1 MPGTI
6 QVTVLEFKG
15 VSSSSKPSAKSL
27 KVSMGKRQYQTW
39 DKGDFSFPITK
50 LREDLVVA
58 LLDAGGNEIAR
69 ADIRTMQVME
79 KGSWDEVFPI
89 NGGGNVHMK
98 LQFILSDEERNRIR
112 IVRES
117 AVKKKLEM
125 NPNINLRLTSSRDS
139 VEPSTKYEQT
149 VSDSEKELVAINVMS
164 TKVEASQA
172 GLSSTSTLSLSIYRK
187 EGQSILEIAIP
198 NATDT
203 SQDAPSFPDK
213 TEIEIE
219 SPQVHKEPVPDEKIE
234 IESPQVHKETVPDE
248 KIEIESP
255 QVQKEPVPDEKI
267 EIESPQVHK
276 KPVPDEKIEIQPLA
290 NIRSNIEEESASP
303 SMWDKKISVA
313 SKLQDEPVKKSENR
327 GPVKRIPS
335 NVRKMISAFEN
346 TQLQQEVKSMK
357 RVSSVPSQLNRFTVE
372 GLLEDRESK
381 TVLNPPVKSSRNLKG
396 QFDGNLHQEPTALSG
411 KSEPLKELTS
421 TVTTIQSEGNDSNIE
436 DVLSTASKES
446 TMEELDR
453 SPIDLTRQSTSET
466 ATTSSEFSVAELSE
480 NGIGKETNSKSL
492 TMVDIQ
498 VAPIPKSPPEY
509 HKEDCYPAQS
519 SDMPMLSAGGND
531 SNIHDLAK
539 ESSRES
545 AMEELENSSVDLTRQ
560 STSETATTS
569 EGKPEEQFQESEAY
583 ELSSELLSSSESSV
597 EEGSGS
603 GGGRETSLKRSNMVN
618 IQVASNPKPKSPEYC
633 KDEEYYSAETS
644 GMWIFPDNTRRLCIT
659 TAGNKQDRKIV
670 GGDQDEDKIRLAKKI
685 SSESEVQEKNQK
697 KIADRTKS
705 GCGSSPDDSSNGFL
719 GQVIKVAVIFGFGL
733 LVLLTRQKEPRKKQS
748 KENKNLFTVPDYIDE
763 RKLKPWPTSI
773 MKD

>member
-58 LLDAGGNEIAR
+58 LLDAGGNEIAH

-89 NGGGNVHMK
+89 DGGGNVHMK

-125 NPNINLRLTSSRDS
+125 KNINLGLSETVNSSGDS
-139 VEPSTKYEQT
+139 VDISRKNEQT
-149 VSDSEKELVAINVMS
+149 VSDVMS
-164 TKVEASQA
+164 TKVEASQV
-172 GLSSTSTLSLSIYRK
+172 GLSSTSALSLSIYRK

-203 SQDAPSFPDK
+203 SQDAPSSPDK

-234 IESPQVHKETVPDE
+234 IESPQVHKE
-248 KIEIESP
+248 
-255 QVQKEPVPDEKI
+255 PVPDEKI
-267 EIESPQVHK
+267 KIESPQVHK
-276 KPVPDEKIEIQPLA
+276 KPVPDEKIEIESPQVHTKPVPDEKIEIQTLA
-290 NIRSNIEEESASP
+290 NIRSNIEEESAPPS
-303 SMWDKKISVA
+303 SMWDKKILVA
-313 SKLQDEPVKKSENR
+313 SKLQDEPVKKSESR

-346 TQLQQEVKSMK
+346 TQLQEVKSMK

-372 GLLEDRESK
+372 GLLEDKESK

-466 ATTSSEFSVAELSE
+466 ATTSSEFSVAEVSE
-480 NGIGKETNSKSL
+480 NGIGKETNSKSS

-498 VAPIPKSPPEY
+498 MAPIPKSPPEY

-519 SDMPMLSAGGND
+519 SDMPMLSAGEND
-531 SNIHDLAK
+531 SNIDDLAK

-583 ELSSELLSSSESSV
+583 ELSSELLNSSESSV

-633 KDEEYYSAETS
+633 RDEEYYSAETS

-670 GGDQDEDKIRLAKKI
+670 GGDQDEDKTRLAKKI
-685 SSESEVQEKNQK
+685 SSESEVLEKNQK
-697 KIADRTKS
+697 KIVDRTKS

-748 KENKNLFTVPDYIDE
+748 KENKNLFTIPDYIDE

>member
-27 KVSMGKRQYQTW
+27 RVSMGKRQYQTW

-89 NGGGNVHMK
+89 DGGGNVHMK

-125 NPNINLRLTSSRDS
+125 KNINLRLSETVNSSGDS
-139 VEPSTKYEQT
+139 VDTSRKNEQT
-149 VSDSEKELVAINVMS
+149 VSDVMS

-172 GLSSTSTLSLSIYRK
+172 GLSLTSALSLSIYQK
-187 EGQSILEIAIP
+187 HGQSILEIAIP

-203 SQDAPSFPDK
+203 SQDAPSSPDK
-213 TEIEIE
+213 NEIEIE

-234 IESPQVHKETVPDE
+234 IESPQVHKEPVPDE
-248 KIEIESP
+248 KIKIESP
-255 QVQKEPVPDEKI
+255 QVHKELVPDEKI

-290 NIRSNIEEESASP
+290 NIRLNIEEESASP
-303 SMWDKKISVA
+303 SMWDKKILVP
-313 SKLQDEPVKKSENR
+313 SKLQDEPVKKSENQ

-346 TQLQQEVKSMK
+346 TQLQEVKSMK

-381 TVLNPPVKSSRNLKG
+381 TVINPPVKSSRNLKN

-421 TVTTIQSEGNDSNIE
+421 TVTIIKSKGNDSKIE

-466 ATTSSEFSVAELSE
+466 ATTSEFSVAEVSE
-480 NGIGKETNSKSL
+480 NGIGKETNSKIS

-498 VAPIPKSPPEY
+498 VASIPEY
-509 HKEDCYPAQS
+509 HKDCYPAPS

-531 SNIHDLAK
+531 SNIDDLAK

-545 AMEELENSSVDLTRQ
+545 AIEGLERSSVDLTRQ

-569 EGKPEEQFQESEAY
+569 EGKPEEQFQESEAC
-583 ELSSELLSSSESSV
+583 ELSSELLNSSESSGE

-603 GGGRETSLKRSNMVN
+603 GRGRETSLKRSTMVN

-633 KDEEYYSAETS
+633 KEEEYYSAETS
-644 GMWIFPDNTRRLCIT
+644 GMWIFPDNTKRLCIT

-670 GGDQDEDKIRLAKKI
+670 GGDQDEAKTRHAKKI
-685 SSESEVQEKNQK
+685 SSESEVLEKNQK
-697 KIADRTKS
+697 KIVDRTKS

-748 KENKNLFTVPDYIDE
+748 KENKNLFTIPDYIDE

-773 MKD
+773 VKD

>member
-58 LLDAGGNEIAR
+58 LLDAGGNEIAH

-79 KGSWDEVFPI
+79 KGYWDEVFPI
-89 NGGGNVHMK
+89 NEGGNVHMK

-112 IVRES
+112 LMRES

-149 VSDSEKELVAINVMS
+149 LSDSEKAIVAIDVMS

-172 GLSSTSTLSLSIYRK
+172 GLSSTSALSLSIYRK

-203 SQDAPSFPDK
+203 SQDAPSSPDK

-234 IESPQVHKETVPDE
+234 IESPQVHK
-248 KIEIESP
+248 
-255 QVQKEPVPDEKI
+255 
-267 EIESPQVHK
+267 
-276 KPVPDEKIEIQPLA
+276 KPVPDEKIKIQPLA
-290 NIRSNIEEESASP
+290 NIRSDIEEESAPP
-303 SMWDKKISVA
+303 STWNKKILVA

-346 TQLQQEVKSMK
+346 TQLQEVKSMK

-381 TVLNPPVKSSRNLKG
+381 TVLNPPVKSSRNLKD

-411 KSEPLKELTS
+411 KSEPLKELAS

-453 SPIDLTRQSTSET
+453 SPIVLTRQSTSET
-466 ATTSSEFSVAELSE
+466 ATTSSEFSVAEVSE
-480 NGIGKETNSKSL
+480 NGIGKETNSKIS

-509 HKEDCYPAQS
+509 HKEDCYPAQN
-519 SDMPMLSAGGND
+519 SDMPILSAGGND
-531 SNIHDLAK
+531 SNIEDLAT
-539 ESSRES
+539 EDSRES
-545 AMEELENSSVDLTRQ
+545 AMEELESSSVDLTRQ

-569 EGKPEEQFQESEAY
+569 EGKPEEQFQETEAY
-583 ELSSELLSSSESSV
+583 KLSSELLNSSESSV
-597 EEGSGS
+597 EEEGSGS
-603 GGGRETSLKRSNMVN
+603 GGGRETSLKRSTMVN
-618 IQVASNPKPKSPEYC
+618 IQVASNPKPKSQEYC
-633 KDEEYYSAETS
+633 NEEEYYSDQSS

-670 GGDQDEDKIRLAKKI
+670 GGHQDEAKTRHAKKI
-685 SSESEVQEKNQK
+685 SSESEVLEKK
-697 KIADRTKS
+697 KIVDRTKS

-748 KENKNLFTVPDYIDE
+748 KENKNLFTIPDYIDE

>member
-27 KVSMGKRQYQTW
+27 RVSMGKRQYQTW

-89 NGGGNVHMK
+89 DGGGNVHMK

-125 NPNINLRLTSSRDS
+125 KNINLRLSETVNSSGDS
-139 VEPSTKYEQT
+139 VDTSRKNEQT
-149 VSDSEKELVAINVMS
+149 VSDSEKAIVAIDVMS

-172 GLSSTSTLSLSIYRK
+172 GLSLTSALSLSIYQK
-187 EGQSILEIAIP
+187 HGQSILEIAIP

-203 SQDAPSFPDK
+203 SQDAPSSPDK
-213 TEIEIE
+213 NEIEIE
-219 SPQVHKEPVPDEKIE
+219 SPQVH
-234 IESPQVHKETVPDE
+234 
-248 KIEIESP
+248 
-255 QVQKEPVPDEKI
+255 KEPVPDEKI

-290 NIRSNIEEESASP
+290 NIRLNIEEESASP
-303 SMWDKKISVA
+303 SMWDKKILVP
-313 SKLQDEPVKKSENR
+313 SKLQDEPVKKSENQ

-346 TQLQQEVKSMK
+346 TQLQEVKSMK

-381 TVLNPPVKSSRNLKG
+381 TVINPPVKSSRNLKN

-421 TVTTIQSEGNDSNIE
+421 TVTIIKSKGNDSKIE

-466 ATTSSEFSVAELSE
+466 ATTSEFSVAEVSE
-480 NGIGKETNSKSL
+480 NGIGKETNSKIS

-498 VAPIPKSPPEY
+498 VASIPEY
-509 HKEDCYPAQS
+509 HKDCYPAPS

-531 SNIHDLAK
+531 SNIDDLAK

-545 AMEELENSSVDLTRQ
+545 AIEGLERSSVDLTRQ

-569 EGKPEEQFQESEAY
+569 EGKPEEQFQESEAC
-583 ELSSELLSSSESSV
+583 ELSSELLNSSESSGE

-603 GGGRETSLKRSNMVN
+603 GRGRETSLKRSTMVN

-633 KDEEYYSAETS
+633 KEEEYYSAETS
-644 GMWIFPDNTRRLCIT
+644 GMWIFPDNTKRLCIT

-670 GGDQDEDKIRLAKKI
+670 GGDQDEAKTRHAKKI
-685 SSESEVQEKNQK
+685 SSESEVLEKNQK
-697 KIADRTKS
+697 KIVDRTKS

>member
-1 MPGTI
+1 
-6 QVTVLEFKG
+6 
-15 VSSSSKPSAKSL
+15 
-27 KVSMGKRQYQTW
+27 
-39 DKGDFSFPITK
+39 
-50 LREDLVVA
+50 
-58 LLDAGGNEIAR
+58 
-69 ADIRTMQVME
+69 MQVME

-346 TQLQQEVKSMK
+346 TQLQEVKSMK

>member
-346 TQLQQEVKSMK
+346 TQLQEVKSMK

>member
-346 TQLQQEVKSMK
+346 TQLQEVKSMK

-685 SSESEVQEKNQK
+685 SSESEVQEKK